1 MEKQRLS
8 LRQNENYKRL
18 LTEDK
23 GEVEDPCSVCGSEL
37 YFDEVTSKR
46 AAIMDSR
53 DIIVG
58 WLCPYCKTEFDD
70 MDNIVTLLSSIQQE
84 GES

>member
-46 AAIMDSR
+46 AAIMDSK
-53 DIIVG
+53 DKVVG
-58 WLCPYCKTEFDD
+58 WMCPYCKSEFDRK
-70 MDNIVTLLSSIQQE
+70 DNIVTLLSNIMQE

>member
-8 LRQNENYKRL
+8 LTQNENYQKL

-23 GEVEDPCSVCGSEL
+23 GDVEDPCKVCGSEL
-37 YFDEVTSKR
+37 YFDEITSKR

-53 DIIVG
+53 DIVVG

-70 MDNIVTLLSSIQQE
+70 MDNIVTLLSNIQQE

>member
-1 MEKQRLS
+1 MLTQS
-8 LRQNENYKRL
+8 ENYKKL

-23 GEVEDPCSVCGSEL
+23 GDVKDPCGVCGSEL
-37 YFDEVTSKR
+37 YFDDITSKR